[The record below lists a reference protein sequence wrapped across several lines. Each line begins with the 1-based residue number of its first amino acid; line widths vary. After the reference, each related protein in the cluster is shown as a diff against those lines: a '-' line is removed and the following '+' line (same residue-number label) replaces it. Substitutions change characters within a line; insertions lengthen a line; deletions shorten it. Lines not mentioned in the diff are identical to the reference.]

1 MNHAIMQPLSSRRI
15 LERALG
21 IHDALHTRVKIFDS

>member
-1 MNHAIMQPLSSRRI
+1 MQPLSSRRI

-21 IHDALHTRVKIFDS
+21 IDDALYTRVKIFGS